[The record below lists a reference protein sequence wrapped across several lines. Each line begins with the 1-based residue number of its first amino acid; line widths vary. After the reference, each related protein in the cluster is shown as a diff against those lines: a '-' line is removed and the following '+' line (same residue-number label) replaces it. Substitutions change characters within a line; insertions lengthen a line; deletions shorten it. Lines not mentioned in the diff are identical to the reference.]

1 MIVQDSPH
9 CSLGPDTV
17 HQHQLD
23 PRDGSGQRNVR
34 VGCDGTEVGST
45 SSNNSCCKRDKKGPN
60 IGDDNWYPDQDL
72 LNATL
77 CEKIGHIFLKLS
89 DVNKAYREVA
99 EALVEISTEVSPQH
113 YTLLLTAA
121 MALNIQM
128 IVPPN
133 MTSPIVVPPLPPPQ
147 AATPLGC
154 TAIDDAMKLKVLPNP
169 DAQCLHECDKNT
181 PTRVLAAAIYAKLER
196 KFFDSTH
203 SRIDLATAFK
213 CNVSQLTKA
222 LMGVEYYSGPHHY
235 KPKTPQKQTTEE
247 GETSGVTPAKK
258 SKAATSTKVKLKLD
272 EHLPEPEDTL
282 ESESS
287 SSSDL
292 PAGL

>member
-1 MIVQDSPH
+1 
-9 CSLGPDTV
+9 
-17 HQHQLD
+17 
-23 PRDGSGQRNVR
+23 
-34 VGCDGTEVGST
+34 
-45 SSNNSCCKRDKKGPN
+45 
-60 IGDDNWYPDQDL
+60 
-72 LNATL
+72 
-77 CEKIGHIFLKLS
+77 
-89 DVNKAYREVA
+89 
-99 EALVEISTEVSPQH
+99 
-113 YTLLLTAA
+113 
-121 MALNIQM
+121 MAPTIQI

-133 MTSPIVVPPLPPPQ
+133 MTSPIVAPPLPLPQ
-147 AATPLGC
+147 EATPLGC
-154 TAIDDAMKLKVLPNP
+154 TAIVDAMKLKVLPNP

-203 SRIDLATAFK
+203 SRIDLATAFR

-222 LMGVEYYSGPHHY
+222 LMGIEYYSGPHHY
-235 KPKTPQKQTTEE
+235 KPKPRPSQKWTTEE

-258 SKAATSTKVKLKLD
+258 SKAVTSTKVKPKPD